1 VHDAAI
7 TTLQLAAARAWP
19 APICRPLGDWWLR
32 SAEGFTGR
40 GNSALP
46 IGDPGLPLDQALDQV
61 ETFYRELGFRPAV
74 EVPLPLRSD
83 VRAALR
89 DRGWQVQTMV
99 YVQSTKLLPLVAATP
114 AGAEFDL
121 LETPSD
127 EHLRMIR
134 ESRRMLPGAAM
145 HLLTGVRPVV
155 FAECRRDDELVCR
168 ARGSV
173 TDGWL
178 GLIGIE
184 TAASAQRQ
192 GLATAAVGRLARW
205 ALDHGA
211 TDAFLQVD
219 HVNTGAQRVYHR
231 LGFRT
236 HHTYERY
243 APAD

>member
-19 APICRPLGDWWLR
+19 APICQPLGDWWLR

-46 IGDPGLPLDQALDQV
+46 LGDPGVPLDDALDQV
-61 ETFYRELGFRPAV
+61 ETFYRGLGYPPAV
-74 EVPLPLRSD
+74 EVPLPLRAD

-89 DRGWQVQTMV
+89 DRGWTVQTTV
-99 YVQSTKLLPLVAATP
+99 NVQSMALVQLINATTPGTEFELLS
-114 AGAEFDL
+114 G
-121 LETPSD
+121 PSGD
-127 EHLRMIR
+127 HLRMIR
-134 ESRRMLPGAAM
+134 ESRNMLPAAAL
-145 HLLTGVRPVV
+145 HLLTGVQPVT
-155 FAECRRDDELVCR
+155 FAECRRDGDLVCR

-173 TDGWL
+173 TDGFL

-184 TAASAQRQ
+184 TAAAVRGQ
-192 GLATAAVGRLARW
+192 GLATAAIGRLARW
-205 ALDHGA
+205 ARDRGA

-219 HVNTGAQRVYHR
+219 TANIEAQRVYAK

-243 APAD
+243 GPAD

>member
-1 VHDAAI
+1 VHAPI

-19 APICRPLGDWWLR
+19 APICEPLGDWWLR

-46 IGDPGLPLDQALDQV
+46 VGDPGLPLDDALDRV
-61 ETFYRELGFRPAV
+61 DDFYRRIGYRPAV
-74 EVPLPLRSD
+74 EVPLPLRTD
-83 VRAALR
+83 VRDAAR
-89 DRGWQVQTMV
+89 RRGWIVQTTV
-99 YVQSTKLLPLVAATP
+99 RVQAIPLDRLIEVTP
-114 AGAEFDL
+114 DGGEVDL
-121 LETPSD
+121 LDHPSD
-127 EHLRMIR
+127 DHLEMIR
-134 ESRRMLPGAAM
+134 GLRGMLPPAAM
-145 HLLTGVRPVV
+145 HLLTGVRPVT
-155 FAECRRDDELVCR
+155 FAELRRDGALICR

-184 TAASAQRQ
+184 TAADARGQ
-192 GLATAAVGRLARW
+192 GLASASIGRLARW
-205 ALDHGA
+205 ARSHRADA
-211 TDAFLQVD
+211 AFLQVD
-219 HVNTGAQRVYHR
+219 TANTRAMRLYEY